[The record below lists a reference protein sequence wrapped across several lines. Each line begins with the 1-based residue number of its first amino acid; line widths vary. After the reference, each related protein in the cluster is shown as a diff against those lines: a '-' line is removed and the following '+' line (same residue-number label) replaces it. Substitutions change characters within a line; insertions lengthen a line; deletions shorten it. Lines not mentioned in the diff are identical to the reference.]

1 MIIMAP
7 MRGYTDRVFREVWS
21 RNFSGV
27 DEAVAPFISLQQ
39 AKDLSV
45 KILGDLAK
53 KETGSIPVVP
63 QILGN
68 HPAAFISLA
77 CRLEDMGFRELNWNL
92 GCPFPMVAKKAKGSG
107 LLCFPDRVDAF
118 LEEVCSHSP
127 LKVSVKI
134 RLGRHSKD
142 ETGALLAVL
151 NRYPLHRVILHPRIG
166 VQMYEG
172 RPDLKAFHYF
182 LHASCHPLVYNGDI
196 WSRDDF
202 QALSSCFSG
211 VNSWMLGRGLLA
223 DPFLPE
229 RIKGIFADKKED
241 ELDRFILF
249 YKDLEAAYQKKLS
262 GPSHLLARMK
272 GWWVCFNESFEGGDI
287 LFKKIR
293 KLQKLDLF
301 QKEVQ
306 AFFDSRPAWLPS
318 RAGGWV
324 DPACCIDHGRVE
336 GCL

>member
-1 MIIMAP
+1 

-21 RNFSGV
+21 RHFSGI

-39 AKDLSV
+39 AKDLSL

-53 KETGSIPVVP
+53 KEAGSIPVIP

-68 HPAAFISLA
+68 HPAAFVSLA
-77 CRLEDMGFRELNWNL
+77 CRLEDMGFSELNWNL

-107 LLCFPDRVDAF
+107 LLCFPDRIDAF
-118 LEEVCSHSP
+118 LEEVCSLSP
-127 LKVSVKI
+127 LRVSVKI

-142 ETGALLAVL
+142 EMGAVLSVL

-172 RPDLKAFHYF
+172 RPDLKAFQDF
-182 LHASCHPLVYNGDI
+182 LHGARHPLVYNGDI

-202 QALSSCFSG
+202 YALSSCFPSLG
-211 VNSWMLGRGLLA
+211 SWMLGRGLLA

-229 RIKGIFADKKED
+229 RIRGGFGEKNKD
-241 ELDRFILF
+241 ELNRFILF
-249 YKDLEAAYQKKLS
+249 YNDLEAAYQKKLS

-272 GWWVCFNESFEGGDI
+272 GWWDCFYGSFEGGDL

-293 KLQKLDLF
+293 KLQRLDLF

-306 AFFDSRPAWLPS
+306 AFFDSRPEWLPS

-324 DPACCIDHGRVE
+324 DPALGSAEGRGE
-336 GCL
+336 GRL